1 VERERPVGTR
11 GTVTAARAS
20 GAGGWLAVAAAGAV
34 ICTVCDHLHVVTG
47 VLAYPHVAFWGEA
60 WWVPLLFGAAAVV
73 IVASAASV
81 RGLFGAPPLPSPS
94 ARRVAA
100 GGVAFVTA
108 YAFTAFGHELPNVV
122 AAVLAGFWIA
132 RALQAPA
139 WLVAY
144 SVVVAVGGSA
154 FEATWSAL
162 GFFRYLVPDFAG
174 IPRWL
179 PGIYL
184 HVAFLTADLERIL
197 SPDA

>member
-1 VERERPVGTR
+1 MTG
-11 GTVTAARAS
+11 ARAP
-20 GAGGWLAVAAAGAV
+20 GAAGWLAVAAAGAV

-60 WWVPLLFGAAAVV
+60 WWVPLLFGVASVV
-73 IVASAASV
+73 IVAGAAGV
-81 RGLFGAPPLPSPS
+81 RRIFGAPSLPSPS

-122 AAVLAGFWIA
+122 GAVLAGFWLA
-132 RALQAPA
+132 RALRAPA

-144 SVVVAVGGSA
+144 SIVVALGGSA

-184 HVAFLTADLERIL
+184 HVAFLTADLERLLGSATIG
-197 SPDA
+197 ART

>member
-1 VERERPVGTR
+1 MSGGKAPG
-11 GTVTAARAS
+11 AAV
-20 GAGGWLAVAAAGAV
+20 GWLAVAAAGAV

-60 WWVPLLFGAAAVV
+60 WWVPFLFGG
-73 IVASAASV
+73 ASV
-81 RGLFGAPPLPSPS
+81 FIVGSAGNVRGIFAAPALPAPS
-94 ARRVAA
+94 VQRVAA
-100 GGVAFVTA
+100 GAVAFVTA

-122 AAVLAGFWIA
+122 GAVLAGFWLA

-139 WLVAY
+139 WLVVY
-144 SVVVAVGGSA
+144 SIVVAIGGSA

-162 GFFRYLVPDFAG
+162 GFFRYLVPDFVG

-184 HVAFLTADLERIL
+184 HVAFLTADLERL
-197 SPDA
+197 LRGSGE